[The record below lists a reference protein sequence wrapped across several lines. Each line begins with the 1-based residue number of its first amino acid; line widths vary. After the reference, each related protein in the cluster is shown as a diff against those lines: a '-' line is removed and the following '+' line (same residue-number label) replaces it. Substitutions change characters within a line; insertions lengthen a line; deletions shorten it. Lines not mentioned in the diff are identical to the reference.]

1 MAAHRQTDPGTSVAI
16 PIVPM
21 LDMTFQLLFFFVAT
35 FNVSEGEG
43 QMRMNLPSS
52 GEAKAKDQSQVD
64 LTKQSDTELDV
75 PSDFVVV
82 VKSFPG
88 GLSVAIRDNAKVS
101 EVGNIQDLDKLKT
114 DEQRRRL
121 LELMDKLSSTL
132 KAKYDEKKKE
142 DPKASNNVKIE
153 ANANMRYSTLV
164 SVMDACLKAGYSQ
177 VGFAP
182 PPDL

>member
-1 MAAHRQTDPGTSVAI
+1 MAEHRQTDPGTSVSI

-101 EVGNIQDLDKLKT
+101 EVGNVQDLDKLKT
-114 DEQRRRL
+114 DEQHRRIL
-121 LELMDKLSSTL
+121 DLMDKLSSAL
-132 KAKYDEKKKE
+132 KAKYEEKKKE
-142 DPKASNNVKIE
+142 DPKATNNVKIE

>member
-1 MAAHRQTDPGTSVAI
+1 MPRQTDPGTSVAI

-43 QMRMNLPSS
+43 QMKMNLPST

-88 GLSVAIRDNAKVS
+88 GLTVAVRDNAKVTEIGS
-101 EVGNIQDLDKLKT
+101 IQDLDKLKF
-114 DEQRRRL
+114 DEQHKRL
-121 LELMDKLSSTL
+121 MELMDKLTDKL
-132 KAKYDEKKKE
+132 KAKYEEKKKE

-153 ANANMRYSTLV
+153 ANAAMRYSTLV

>member
-1 MAAHRQTDPGTSVAI
+1 MSERRQTDPGTNVSI

-121 LELMDKLSSTL
+121 LELMDKLSTTL
-132 KAKYDEKKKE
+132 KTKYDEKKKE